1 MYDQMEVN
9 GVSNVLS
16 HKVAMRSFYEEV
28 QIIMLC
34 VRETYFFVVIDSV
47 SKYSIRLYLLRF
59 AEAVLLCTCTFGIS
73 VTGSRPESINDIS

>member
-1 MYDQMEVN
+1 
-9 GVSNVLS
+9 
-16 HKVAMRSFYEEV
+16 MRSFYEEV

-34 VRETYFFVVIDSV
+34 ARETYLFVVIDSV

-59 AEAVLLCTCTFGIS
+59 AEAVLLLCTFGIS